1 VSVTARA
8 IAGTVTMTA
17 ASGEGLAQPAATTGT
32 PSGARPRAP
41 SPEAGGPGLKGPADW
56 LRTNLFSSSAN
67 TALTVI
73 VVLLLALI
81 LPPFVRW
88 AITEASIAGATKSAC
103 TGEGACWTF
112 IKVRLPL
119 FFYGHY
125 PRAEWWRVDLAG
137 LLLAVFSIPVMRDG
151 ARRRGL
157 WLLALLTLYPTI
169 AGILLVGG
177 ILGLVRVDTHLWG
190 GLMLNILIAFVTVAG
205 SLPLGILLAL
215 GRRSQLSVIRV
226 VSTCFIELW
235 RGVPLLTVLFMS
247 AVMVPLFLP
256 EGVSIDRLFRALV
269 ALVLFNAAYMAE
281 TVRGGL
287 QGVMAEQEEAA
298 YSLGL
303 RWWQAQLFVVL
314 PQALRNV
321 VPGLVNNV
329 VDLFKDTTLVTIIG
343 LFDLLG
349 AVNQA
354 LKDPSWL
361 GFAKEGYVFS
371 MVVFFACCLA
381 MSSYG
386 RRIERRLN
394 RHRSL

>member
-1 VSVTARA
+1 MASRDL
-8 IAGTVTMTA
+8 AGAGAMTA
-17 ASGEGLAQPAATTGT
+17 APSEGLAQPIAATT
-32 PSGARPRAP
+32 PSGVRPLAP
-41 SPEAGGPGLKGPADW
+41 SPEAPGPGAKRPIDW
-56 LRTNLFSSSAN
+56 LRANLFSSVGN
-67 TALTVI
+67 TALTVA
-73 VVLLLALI
+73 VLILLALI
-81 LPPFVRW
+81 LPPFIRW
-88 AITEASIAGATKSAC
+88 AVTEASIAGAAKSAC

-112 IKVRLPL
+112 IKVRLPI

-125 PRAEWWRVDLAG
+125 PATEWWRVDVAV
-137 LLLAVFSIPVMRDG
+137 LLLVAFSIPVMREG
-151 ARRRGL
+151 VRRRGL
-157 WLLALLTLYPTI
+157 RLLLLLTLFPML

-177 ILGLVRVDTHLWG
+177 IFGLPRVDTHLWG
-190 GLMLNILIAFVTVAG
+190 GLMLDILIAFVTVAG

-215 GRRSQLSVIRV
+215 GRRSQLSVIRYL
-226 VSTCFIELW
+226 SIGFIELW

-247 AVMVPLFLP
+247 AVMAPLFLP
-256 EGVSIDRLFRALV
+256 SGVSIDRLFRALV

-287 QGVMAEQEEAA
+287 QGVVVEQEEAA

-303 RWWQAQLFVVL
+303 RWWQVQFFVVL
-314 PQALRNV
+314 PQALRYV
-321 VPGLVNNV
+321 VPGLVNNI

-371 MVVFFACCLA
+371 MVVFFACCFA

-386 RRIERRLN
+386 QRIERRLN
-394 RHRSL
+394 RHRSH